1 MGVERS
7 VTRWYAKRHLLL
19 DEIAQLEAALAINA
33 SSDEP
38 DSQAP
43 LSAQQ
48 RAEKTEQLARTRK
61 QLQLLGPCPKP
72 AMV

>member
-19 DEIAQLEAALAINA
+19 NEIAQLEAVLAVNVF
-33 SSDEP
+33 DEP
-38 DSQAP
+38 ESQQQ
-43 LSAQQ
+43 LSTQQ
-48 RAEKTEQLARTRK
+48 RTEKMEQLARTRK

>member
-7 VTRWYAKRHLLL
+7 VTRWYAKRQLLL
-19 DEIAQLEAALAINA
+19 DEITQLEAALTVDVSN
-33 SSDEP
+33 EP
-38 DSQAP
+38 ESQAQ
-43 LSAQQ
+43 LTAQQ
-48 RAEKTEQLARTRK
+48 CTEKTEQLTKTRK